1 MRIAVVGD
9 THGIVGFAMDK
20 LQSIKEFDL
29 LLHLGDYCR
38 DAEKISDKLNV
49 KTITIKGNGD
59 LDSKYNEDE
68 LLEVVGKKIFMT
80 HGHRYGVHRNLNKL
94 YYKGLELGADII
106 LYGHTHVPLILEED
120 GISIMNPGSPTN
132 PRGNDPKLTFG
143 IIEIEENIKLSIVE
157 I

>member
-68 LLEVVGKKIFMT
+68 LLEVVGKKIF
-80 HGHRYGVHRNLNKL
+80 
-94 YYKGLELGADII
+94 II
-106 LYGHTHVPLILEED
+106 
-120 GISIMNPGSPTN
+120 
-132 PRGNDPKLTFG
+132 F
-143 IIEIEENIKLSIVE
+143 
-157 I
+157 